1 MQPKAV
7 RVGVLRLE
15 VLATT
20 DEPGVAC
27 LRIWHRGNMHAI
39 GYCAPDDP
47 AADVDGYVVLTN
59 CTRVELENLA
69 EAINMYLEAFN
80 AR

>member
-7 RVGVLRLE
+7 RVDVSRLE

-20 DEPGVAC
+20 DDPGNAC
-27 LRIWHRGNMHAI
+27 LRIWQCGNRHII
-39 GYCAPDDP
+39 GYCEPDDP
-47 AADVDGYVVLTN
+47 DADADGYVVYTS

-69 EAINMYLEAFN
+69 EAINMYLEAL
-80 AR
+80 

>member
-7 RVGVLRLE
+7 RVDVSRLE

-20 DEPGVAC
+20 DDPAVAC
-27 LRIWHRGNMHAI
+27 LRIWQRGNVHAI
-39 GYCAPDDP
+39 GYCASEDQD
-47 AADVDGYVVLTN
+47 ADVEGYVVLTN

-69 EAINMYLEAFN
+69 EAIGMYLEAL
-80 AR
+80 